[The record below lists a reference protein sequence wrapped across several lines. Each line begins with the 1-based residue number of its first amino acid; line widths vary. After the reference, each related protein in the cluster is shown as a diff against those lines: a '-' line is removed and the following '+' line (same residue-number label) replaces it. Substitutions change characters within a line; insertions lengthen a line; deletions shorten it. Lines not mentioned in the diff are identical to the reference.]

1 MFQLL
6 GYCEKMAS
14 NEGFLTD
21 EQREMMKVAAE
32 NAVTSQKPH
41 SSLLSE
47 HLSKPSATGG
57 GGKAYGGG
65 SNAVKHRRSHAGK
78 SVRAKKGKS
87 TGFVAFS

>member
-1 MFQLL
+1 
-6 GYCEKMAS
+6 MAS

-21 EQREMMKVAAE
+21 EQREMMKVATE
-32 NAVTSQKPH
+32 NHSTSQKPH

-47 HLSKPSATGG
+47 YLSKPSAAATATA

-78 SVRAKKGKS
+78 SVRAKKGELGALYC
-87 TGFVAFS
+87 TYIFAI

>member
-1 MFQLL
+1 
-6 GYCEKMAS
+6 MAS

-21 EQREMMKVAAE
+21 EQREMMKVATE
-32 NAVTSQKPH
+32 NHSTSQKPH

-47 HLSKPSATGG
+47 YLSKPSAAA

-78 SVRAKKGKS
+78 SVRAKKGELGALYC
-87 TGFVAFS
+87 TYIFAI

>member
-1 MFQLL
+1 
-6 GYCEKMAS
+6 MAS

-21 EQREMMKVAAE
+21 EQREMMKVATE
-32 NAVTSQKPH
+32 NAVNNPPAQRPH

-47 HLSKPSATGG
+47 HMHKPSATAA

-78 SVRAKKGKS
+78 SVRAKKGEL
-87 TGFVAFS
+87 V